1 MNLCGNQEKI
11 MNALKR
17 IGVRGMSLH
26 KINFGSFKPE
36 KIAKKTVV
44 LFIATMFFAFLATSI
59 YVQAEE
65 QSSTA
70 VAVLKFT
77 AGVAT
82 SMLIHEGAH
91 ALVAGVTDVPMSWK
105 AGTYNQ
111 PIGFTENAG
120 SDAKGVALYSAGLL
134 SQAITS
140 EAILQ
145 IKKVDKNDAYVRG
158 LMAWN
163 ILNPILYS
171 LDYWI
176 LHNSNKQNGKSYQ
189 GDMVG
194 IEHYSNKATA
204 DGYAIGMTAI
214 AVFQG
219 YRFLKTQSWAP
230 DWLKT
235 EKNKFLMAP
244 LPSGGFMAGY
254 HFSF

>member
-1 MNLCGNQEKI
+1 
-11 MNALKR
+11 MNAFKR
-17 IGVRGMSLH
+17 IGVRGMTLRKSS
-26 KINFGSFKPE
+26 FGNFKPA
-36 KIAKKTVV
+36 KISKKTAV
-44 LFIATMFFAFLATSI
+44 LCITAMFLAFFGRPNDARS
-59 YVQAEE
+59 AE

-70 VAVLKFT
+70 VTVLKFT

-91 ALVAGVTDVPMSWK
+91 ALVAGVTDIPMSWK
-105 AGTYNQ
+105 VGTYNQ

-120 SDAKGVALYSAGLL
+120 SDSKGVALYAAGLI
-134 SQAITS
+134 SQEITS
-140 EAILQ
+140 EVILRTDRA
-145 IKKVDKNDAYVRG
+145 DKNDAFVRG

-171 LDYWI
+171 LDYWV
-176 LHNSNKQNGKSYQ
+176 LHISNKQNGNSYQ
-189 GDMVG
+189 GDMAG

-214 AVFQG
+214 ALYQG
-219 YRFLKTQSWAP
+219 YRFLQTQSWAP
-230 DWLKT
+230 DWLKK
-235 EKNKFLMAP
+235 EKNNFLLTP